1 MILIRNQKN
10 EMELVKTQKHG
21 MRLMKIFILIN
32 ENEIHQFLCPFHHFN
47 AIFLIFYPLGR
58 VNKYFICEKKVS

>member
-32 ENEIHQFLCPFHHFN
+32 ENEIHHFN
-47 AIFLIFYPLGR
+47 AIFFIFYPLGR
-58 VNKYFICEKKVS
+58 VNKYFICEQKVS